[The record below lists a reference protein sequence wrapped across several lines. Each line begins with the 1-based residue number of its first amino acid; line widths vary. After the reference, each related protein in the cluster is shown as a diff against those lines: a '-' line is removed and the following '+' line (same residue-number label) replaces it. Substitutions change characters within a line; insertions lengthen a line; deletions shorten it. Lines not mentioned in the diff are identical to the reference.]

1 MSLDF
6 PSIVQH
12 FRFDGEFL
20 SVDSIETGHINDTY
34 AARFRRQDGRLHRYL
49 LQRINRSVFPSPAEV
64 MSNIGAIT
72 THMRRKVL
80 AAGGHPGRET
90 VNLVATVE
98 GDNAYRTLEGDWW
111 RAELFIEGAQTYET
125 ASSLNA
131 LNQVAGAFGRFMAM
145 LSDFP
150 ASKLHETIPD
160 FHHTPKRYEAL
171 VGAVARDPWHRA
183 ASVRA
188 EIEFVEQRVD
198 ELPVLIDLREKGMLP
213 VRVTHND
220 TKFNNVMIDDCTGVG
235 ICVVDLD
242 TVMPGLS
249 AYDFGDMVR
258 SSISPAAEDEQDLS
272 RVALDPTRFE
282 ALVVGYL
289 GATREILTPL
299 EIDCL
304 PFSAKLMTL
313 ECGIRFLTD
322 YLNGDVYF
330 RTHRPGQNLD
340 RCRTQFQLVT
350 EMEKR
355 FCHLLHLVEKHRYS

>member
-1 MSLDF
+1 MTPDF
-6 PSIVQH
+6 PSIVRH
-12 FRFDGEFL
+12 FQFDGEL
-20 SVDSIETGHINDTY
+20 LGVDRIETGHINDTY

-49 LQRINRSVFPSPAEV
+49 LQRINRTVFRSPAKV
-64 MSNIGAIT
+64 MSNLSVIT

-80 AAGGHPGRET
+80 TAGGDPDRET

-98 GDNAYRTLEGDWW
+98 GDNAYRTPEGDWW

-125 ASSLNA
+125 ASGLDA
-131 LNQVAGAFGRFMAM
+131 VREVARAFGRFMAM

-150 ASKLHETIPD
+150 ADQLHETIPD

-171 VGAVARDPWHRA
+171 LDAVARDACHRA

-188 EIEFVEQRVD
+188 EIEFVEQRAD
-198 ELPVLIDLREKGMLP
+198 ELPVLITLRERGLIP

-220 TKFNNVMIDDCTGVG
+220 TKINNVMIDGRTGEG

-242 TVMPGLS
+242 TVMPGVS
-249 AYDFGDMVR
+249 AYDFGVMVR
-258 SSISPAAEDEQDLS
+258 SGVSPAAEDEQDLT
-272 RVALDPTRFE
+272 RVTLDLIRFE
-282 ALVVGYL
+282 ALVAGYL
-289 GATREILTPL
+289 DAAREILTPL

-304 PFSAKLMTL
+304 PFSARLMTL

-322 YLNGDVYF
+322 HLNGDLYF

-350 EMEKR
+350 EMEKH
-355 FCHLLHLVEKHRYS
+355 FCHLLHIVEKQRYA